1 MEPKNIRKRLY
12 AKLNVLLGSVL
23 TMLGF
28 NGCGE
33 NPFNSVCLYGTPYAN
48 FDVKGAVLNE
58 DGDKLEGMK
67 VTTKEVYQEQN
78 TVVWANVLQQSSTDA
93 RGRYQHQGRWYPHG
107 VDDSQVLRVVVED
120 PKGAYAAD
128 SVDVE
133 LTHTKEGKGDW
144 CDGTD
149 VSTADFRLKRIDK

>member
-1 MEPKNIRKRLY
+1 METKNSRKRFY

-33 NPFNSVCLYGTPYAN
+33 NPFSSVCLYGTPYTN
-48 FDVKGAVLNE
+48 FNVKGTVLSE
-58 DGDKLEGMK
+58 EGDKLEGMT
-67 VTTKEVYQEQN
+67 VTTKEVLKAQD
-78 TVVWANVLQQSSTDA
+78 TVMWFNVLQQSNTDQQ
-93 RGRYQHQGRWYPHG
+93 GRYQHQGRWYPYV
-107 VDDSQVLRVVVED
+107 VDDSRALRVVVED

-149 VSTADFRLKRIDK
+149 VGTADFRLKRIDK